1 MNIQQRNNLTT
12 LCYIERDGKYLMLHR
27 VKKHH
32 DINAGKWIGVGGHVE
47 NGETPEECL
56 LREVKEE
63 TGLVLTAYRLRGL
76 VTFLS
81 DACEPELMCV
91 FTADAFDGELI
102 ECDEGELAWVEK
114 SDVLALPT
122 WEGDRVFLERLLSG
136 DERFF
141 SIKLRYEGD
150 KLVEKKITDY

>member
-1 MNIQQRNNLTT
+1 MPGINTT
-12 LCYIERDGKYLMLHR
+12 LGYIEQNGCYLMLHR

-91 FTADAFDGELI
+91 FTADAFDGEMI

-114 SDVLALPT
+114 SEVLALPT

>member
-1 MNIQQRNNLTT
+1 MKMTT
-12 LCYIERDGKYLMLHR
+12 LCYIEQEGKYLMLHR

-91 FTADAFDGELI
+91 FTADAFDGEVI

-114 SDVLALPT
+114 SEVLARPT

>member
-1 MNIQQRNNLTT
+1 MKMTT
-12 LCYIERDGKYLMLHR
+12 LCYIEQAGKYLMLHR

-114 SDVLALPT
+114 SEVLALPT

>member
-1 MNIQQRNNLTT
+1 MKMTT
-12 LCYIERDGKYLMLHR
+12 LCYIEQAGKYLMLHR

-91 FTADAFDGELI
+91 FTADAFDGEMI

>member
-1 MNIQQRNNLTT
+1 MKMTT
-12 LCYIERDGKYLMLHR
+12 LCYIEQEGKYLKLHR

-91 FTADAFDGELI
+91 FTADAFDGEMI

-114 SDVLALPT
+114 SEVLALPT

>member
-1 MNIQQRNNLTT
+1 MKMTT
-12 LCYIERDGKYLMLHR
+12 LCYIEKEGKYLMLHR

-63 TGLVLTAYRLRGL
+63 TGLTLTAYRLRGL

-81 DACEPELMCV
+81 DVCEPELMCV

-114 SDVLALPT
+114 SDVLGLPT

-141 SIKLRYEGD
+141 SIKLRYEAD
-150 KLVEKKITDY
+150 HLVEKKITDY

>member
-1 MNIQQRNNLTT
+1 MKMTT
-12 LCYIERDGKYLMLHR
+12 LCYIEQEGKYLMLHR

-91 FTADAFDGELI
+91 FTADAFDGEVI

-114 SDVLALPT
+114 SEVLALPT

>member
-1 MNIQQRNNLTT
+1 MKMTT
-12 LCYIERDGKYLMLHR
+12 LCYIEKEGKYLMLHR

-81 DACEPELMCV
+81 DVCEPELMCV
-91 FTADAFDGELI
+91 FTADAFDGEMI

-114 SDVLALPT
+114 SDVLTLPT
-122 WEGDRVFLERLLSG
+122 WEGDRVFLALLLSG

>member
-1 MNIQQRNNLTT
+1 MKMTT
-12 LCYIERDGKYLMLHR
+12 LCYIEKEGKYLMLHR

-63 TGLVLTAYRLRGL
+63 TGLRLTSYRLYGL

-81 DACEPELMCV
+81 DVCEPELMCV
-91 FTADAFDGELI
+91 FTADAFDGEMI

-136 DERFF
+136 DDRFF

>member
-1 MNIQQRNNLTT
+1 MKMTT
-12 LCYIERDGKYLMLHR
+12 LCYIEKEGKYLMLHR

-63 TGLVLTAYRLRGL
+63 TGLMLTAYRLRGL

-81 DACEPELMCV
+81 DVCEPELMCV

-114 SDVLALPT
+114 SDVLGLPT

>member
-1 MNIQQRNNLTT
+1 MKMTT
-12 LCYIERDGKYLMLHR
+12 LCYIEQAGKYLMLHR

-63 TGLVLTAYRLRGL
+63 TGLMLTAYRLRGL